1 MRFSG
6 QEAIPHSWPWQVF
19 VKIEG
24 KAGGYDCGGS
34 IISEKWILTAAHCV
48 PYRPVPAMSYVYA
61 GIHRIHTGPK
71 QKLKVK
77 RVIGTELFELC
88 THFRFTSVHFRL
100 SLYHHNLK

>member
-1 MRFSG
+1 MESFKSSLETIPDKYLNFLNLNFIHSG

-77 RVIGTELFELC
+77 RVIGT
-88 THFRFTSVHFRL
+88 S
-100 SLYHHNLK
+100 